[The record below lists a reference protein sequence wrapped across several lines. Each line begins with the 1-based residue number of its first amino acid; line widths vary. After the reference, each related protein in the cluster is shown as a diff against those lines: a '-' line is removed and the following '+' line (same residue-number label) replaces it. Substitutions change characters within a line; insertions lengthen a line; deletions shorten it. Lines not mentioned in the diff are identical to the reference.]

1 MVILGLLIIDIMT
14 QCVTLKLHSS
24 NQSWFFSNVYA
35 SLIPTFHS
43 LLWGHLVL
51 MSTRLKE
58 VWLLSGD
65 FNKIAL
71 PSKDIR
77 GLFNAYGASTFTN
90 MMVDYNFF
98 NSGYV

>member
-1 MVILGLLIIDIMT
+1 
-14 QCVTLKLHSS
+14 
-24 NQSWFFSNVYA
+24 
-35 SLIPTFHS
+35 
-43 LLWGHLVL
+43 

-58 VWLLSGD
+58 VWLLNGD